1 MEGFQWRKCWSLLPF
16 SPLYGNMRTISIP
29 SPGQIDR
36 AAETFLKDAGNVRV
50 IAFSGELGAG
60 KTTFIQAL
68 CRGLGVIMEINS
80 PTFSL
85 VNEYF
90 TPDGTSLFHFD
101 LYRIDDPEELFDL
114 GYEEYFYSGARC
126 FIEWPE
132 KASHLIPEDA
142 LNVEIVVHN
151 DNSREIVY

>member
-1 MEGFQWRKCWSLLPF
+1 MNTLR
-16 SPLYGNMRTISIP
+16 IP
-29 SPGQIDR
+29 SLADYDQ
-36 AAETFLKDAGNVRV
+36 AARTFLKLAGQVPV

-68 CRGLGVIMEINS
+68 CRELGVNTEVNS

-85 VNEYF
+85 VNVYF
-90 TPDGTSLFHFD
+90 SGDGSSIYHFD
-101 LYRIDDPEELFDL
+101 LYRIEDPTELYDM

-132 KASHLIPEDA
+132 KARELIPEEA
-142 LNVEIVVHN
+142 LMVEIRVL
-151 DNSREIVY
+151 DTCTRELVFDIAP

>member
-1 MEGFQWRKCWSLLPF
+1 MIRIP
-16 SPLYGNMRTISIP
+16 ISSIED
-29 SPGQIDR
+29 IDQ
-36 AAETFLKDAGNVRV
+36 AAGSFLEAMGEARV
-50 IAFSGELGAG
+50 IAFSGEMGAG

-68 CRGLGVIMEINS
+68 CRKLGVSAEVNS

-90 TPDGTSLFHFD
+90 TADGHSIFHFD
-101 LYRIDDPEELFDL
+101 LYRIDDPAELFDM
-114 GYEEYFYSGARC
+114 GYEEYFFSGELC

-142 LNVEIVVHN
+142 LRVKIVVEEN
-151 DNSREIVY
+151 EGRELIFQSALSTKN

>member
-1 MEGFQWRKCWSLLPF
+1 MDTIIIHSLD
-16 SPLYGNMRTISIP
+16 
-29 SPGQIDR
+29 QVDA
-36 AAETFLKDAGNVRV
+36 AAEDFLKRTNHIPV

-68 CRGLGVIMEINS
+68 CRALGVKSDVNS

-90 TPDGTSLFHFD
+90 TSEGNSIFHFD
-101 LYRIDDPEELFDL
+101 LYRIEDPDELFDI
-114 GYEEYFYSGARC
+114 GYEEYFYSGAHC

-142 LNVEIVVHN
+142 LIAGIKVMNN
-151 DNSREIVY
+151 GSREIQF

>member
-1 MEGFQWRKCWSLLPF
+1 MIKIPIPSLKDIDQAAEGFL
-16 SPLYGNMRTISIP
+16 
-29 SPGQIDR
+29 
-36 AAETFLKDAGNVRV
+36 AAMGGVRV
-50 IAFSGELGAG
+50 IAFSGEMGAG

-68 CRGLGVIMEINS
+68 CRKLGVTAEVNS

-90 TPDGTSLFHFD
+90 TGDGHSIFHFD
-101 LYRIDDPEELFDL
+101 LYRIEDPAELFDM
-114 GYEEYFYSGARC
+114 GYEEYFFSGELC

-142 LNVEIVVHN
+142 LRVEIVVREN
-151 DNSREIVY
+151 DGRELQFQPALSTKN

>member
-1 MEGFQWRKCWSLLPF
+1 MNILR
-16 SPLYGNMRTISIP
+16 IP
-29 SPGQIDR
+29 SLADYNQ
-36 AAETFLKDAGNVRV
+36 AARTFLELAGRLPV

-68 CRGLGVIMEINS
+68 CRELGVKAEVNS

-90 TPDGTSLFHFD
+90 TGDGSSIFHFD
-101 LYRIDDPEELFDL
+101 LYRIEDPAELFDM

-132 KASHLIPEDA
+132 KARELIPEEA
-142 LNVEIVVHN
+142 LLVEIRVL
-151 DNSREIVY
+151 DKLSRELLFDIAP